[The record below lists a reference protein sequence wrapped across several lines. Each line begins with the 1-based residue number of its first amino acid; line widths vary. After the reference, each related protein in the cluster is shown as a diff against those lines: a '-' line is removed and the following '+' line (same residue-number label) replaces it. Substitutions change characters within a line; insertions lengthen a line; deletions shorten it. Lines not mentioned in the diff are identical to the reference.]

1 MAMPSISLPI
11 KMKTEAGF
19 YQQLKTAVKK
29 SKHRKL
35 LLTRIENWAGQGIP
49 DLLICDELG
58 LFHFVELKFCK
69 ANAVNLSPHQVAWLT
84 RHKSSSSW
92 ILVKKQAKPETAP
105 FLFLYHAKQAIELK
119 NSGLK
124 TEAVFSCEKKFAW
137 DSVFNLIAPI

>member
-1 MAMPSISLPI
+1 
-11 KMKTEAGF
+11 MKN
-19 YQQLKTAVKK
+19 
-29 SKHRKL
+29 SRNRKL
-35 LLTRIENWAGQGIP
+35 SLTRIENWAGQGIP

-69 ANAVNLSPHQVAWLT
+69 GNAVNLSPHQVAWLT

-92 ILVKKQAKPETAP
+92 ILVKKQSKPESAP

-119 NSGLK
+119 SNGLK